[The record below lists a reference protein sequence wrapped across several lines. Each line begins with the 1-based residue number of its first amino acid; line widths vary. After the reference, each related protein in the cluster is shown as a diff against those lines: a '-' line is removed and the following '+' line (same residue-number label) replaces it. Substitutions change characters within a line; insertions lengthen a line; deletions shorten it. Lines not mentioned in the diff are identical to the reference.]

1 MLTRLVAGV
10 MILAGGSMA
19 FGQATHSLTTGD
31 VYGTRFTF
39 DLWGWFAAGDDWNAG
54 DLHIVTDK
62 TVTILD
68 PTNNP
73 MGPWAPTQLGNV
85 PYAGDID
92 TLVISH
98 ANVPTFYPL
107 IVGAGTSYTPTDA
120 IVTWLDPPGTVSP
133 NPRNY
138 LGKIGLN
145 IPGGGPVKI
154 ASGNVPG
161 AFAVI
166 TMRSVTQLV
175 PDPAL
180 NTDVWSVV
188 PEPGALGL
196 LAFGALALIRRR

>member
-1 MLTRLVAGV
+1 MLTRLVVGV
-10 MILAGGSMA
+10 TILAAASVV
-19 FGQATHSLTTGD
+19 FGQVTHRLTAAD
-31 VYGTRFTF
+31 VSGTDFTF
-39 DLWGWFAAGDDWNAG
+39 DLTGSFAAGDDWNAG
-54 DLHIVTDK
+54 DLHIVTDG

-73 MGPWAPTQLGNV
+73 FGSWGPYFLGGV
-85 PYAGDID
+85 PFGGAID
-92 TLVISH
+92 TFVISH
-98 ANVPTFYPL
+98 ANVPTLFPL
-107 IVGAGTSYTPTDA
+107 VVGAGTSYTPTDA
-120 IVTWLDPPGTVSP
+120 IVTWLDPPGTVSA
-133 NPRNY
+133 NPNY
-138 LGKIGLN
+138 LAKIGLN
-145 IPGGGPVKI
+145 IPGGGPVSV